1 MEVPDREKPN
11 CSQEIK
17 NPEDSL
23 TSTTDHRGVGIPE
36 LKDKVEKLGHSNRSK
51 TLNSV
56 GWVFKVSATQ
66 QKDQI

>member
-17 NPEDSL
+17 NPEVSL
-23 TSTTDHRGVGIPE
+23 TSTTDHGGAGIPE
-36 LKDKVEKLGHSNRSK
+36 LKDKVEKPGHSNRLK
-51 TLNSV
+51 PLNSV

-66 QKDQI
+66 QKYQI